1 MGGIDSGLRHG
12 IRSFSAP
19 TTRMIL
25 ANGGLTTPLLEAV
38 AGCELATEV
47 DSCVLVDAAELHEE
61 PRAAL
66 TGSGPGSGSGPQA
79 YWLRH
84 SRLLTDTGE
93 PVSENIVTARSD
105 LDPAI
110 DRAVQDAENPI
121 GYAMA
126 EAGLALT
133 RRTLHVGSTVW
144 PHGGASRQRCATKSY
159 LLELEGRPALHIR
172 ELYSPAYFP
181 SAS

>member
-1 MGGIDSGLRHG
+1 MLGIHSGLHRG
-12 IRSFSAP
+12 IAGFSAP
-19 TTRMIL
+19 ATRMIL

-38 AGCELATEV
+38 AGCELTTQV
-47 DSCVLVDAAELHEE
+47 DSCVLVDAAELREE
-61 PRAAL
+61 PRDAL
-66 TGSGPGSGSGPQA
+66 TADGSGPRA
-79 YWLRH
+79 FWLRH

-110 DRAVQDAENPI
+110 DHAVQDAENPI

-133 RRTLHVGSTVW
+133 RRTLHVGSTAW
-144 PHGGASRQRCATKSY
+144 PHSGASREQCATKSY
-159 LLELEGRPALHIR
+159 LLELSGLPALHIQ
-172 ELYSPAYFP
+172 ELYSPAFFP

>member
-1 MGGIDSGLRHG
+1 MPGIHSGLHHG
-12 IRSFSAP
+12 IAGFSAP
-19 TTRMIL
+19 ATRMIL

-38 AGCELATEV
+38 AGCELTTQV
-47 DSCVLVDAAELHEE
+47 DSCVLVEAAELREE
-61 PRAAL
+61 PRDAL
-66 TGSGPGSGSGPQA
+66 AGPEPEAQA

-110 DRAVQDAENPI
+110 DRAVQDADHPI
-121 GYAMA
+121 GYAMT

-133 RRTLHVGSTVW
+133 RRTLHVGSTAW
-144 PHGGASRQRCATKSY
+144 PHGRAPRQRCATKSY
-159 LLELEGRPALHIR
+159 ILEISGLPALHIQ

>member
-1 MGGIDSGLRHG
+1 MPGTFSGLHHG
-12 IRSFSAP
+12 IAGFSAP
-19 TTRMIL
+19 ATRMIL

-38 AGCELATEV
+38 AGCELVPQV
-47 DSCVLVDAAELHEE
+47 DSCVLVEAAELREE
-61 PRAAL
+61 PRDAL
-66 TGSGPGSGSGPQA
+66 AGPEFQDRA
-79 YWLRH
+79 YWLRR

-110 DRAVQDAENPI
+110 DRAVQDGERPL

-133 RRTLHVGSTVW
+133 RRTLHVGSAAW
-144 PHGGASRQRCATKSY
+144 PHGRVPRQRCATKSY
-159 LLELEGRPALHIR
+159 LLELSGRPALHIQ